1 MSAALSMP
9 ELSEPFVRANADRMP
24 RLLSGLHELTRW
36 HHEHCPAYA
45 RMLDGMYGEQALMVP
60 GSLMDVPYLP
70 VRMFKHLELASVPV
84 NAIVRRLTS
93 SGTTGQQ
100 VSRILLD
107 AETSALQVRAL
118 AAIVQDFIGRQRL
131 PMLILDQQ
139 DIMRGK
145 AALSARAAGI
155 LGFANFGRQHT
166 YALDEHMQPRWDVI
180 DEFCAKHRGAPV
192 LLFGFTWVIWQ
203 HFLQQAMATGRALD
217 FGSQSILVH
226 GGGWK
231 KLTDLHID
239 NATFKRSIAQHL
251 GIQRVSNY
259 YGMVEQVGSI
269 FMECEA
275 GHLHAPAFA
284 DVRMRDLQ
292 TLRPSRHGAVEVFS
306 LLPRSYPGHAILT
319 EDVGTLLGEDDCACG
334 RRGVYFH
341 VHGRIPQTE
350 LRGCSDVRTTA

>member
-1 MSAALSMP
+1 MMATLPLPDLSA
-9 ELSEPFVRANADRMP
+9 PFTRARADRAR

-36 HHEHCPAYA
+36 HHAYCADYA
-45 RMLDGMYGEQALMVP
+45 RMLDGIHGPQALEAP
-60 GSLMDVPYLP
+60 ATLMEVPYLP
-70 VRMFKHLELASVPV
+70 VRMFKHLELTSVQPE
-84 NAIVRRLTS
+84 AIVKRLTS

-107 AETSALQVRAL
+107 AETAGLQVRAL
-118 AAIVQDFIGRQRL
+118 ASIVQEFIGRQRL
-131 PMLILDQQ
+131 PMLVLDQQ
-139 DIMRGK
+139 EIMRGK
-145 AALSARAAGI
+145 SALSARAAGI

-166 YALDEHMQPRWDVI
+166 YALDEHMQPRWAAI
-180 DEFCAKHRGAPV
+180 EEFCEKHKGSPV
-192 LLFGFTWVIWQ
+192 LLFGFTWVVWQ
-203 HFLQQAMATGRALD
+203 HVVQQAIASGRRLD
-217 FGSQSILVH
+217 LGEHSILVH

-231 KLTDLHID
+231 KLAELRID
-239 NATFKRSIAQHL
+239 NATFKQTLAERL
-251 GIQRVSNY
+251 GVRRVSNY

-292 TLRPSRHGAVEVFS
+292 TLQPSEHGAVEVFS

-334 RRGVYFH
+334 RLGPYFH
-341 VHGRIPQTE
+341 IHGRIPQAE
-350 LRGCSDVRTTA
+350 LRGCSDVRAAA